1 MHNSENTA
9 DPTHALRNGLSVSQD
24 GPVTLLRL
32 SRPAK
37 RNALD
42 REMIAGIEDF
52 FRSPPDGTRAVVLHG
67 EGSNFSAGLDL
78 SNVADISV
86 AEGISHSR
94 AWHRAFEQIEYC
106 QVPVI
111 VVMHGAVIGGGLELA
126 AAAHIRVAER
136 SAFYA
141 LPEGNHGIF
150 VGGGGSVRIPRLI
163 GTARTM
169 DMMLTGRTYGA
180 EEGAA
185 IGVSQYVVADGQGF
199 AHGIALAK
207 QIIANAS
214 LTNFGATQVLPRI
227 VGANPETGL
236 LMESLMAAIA
246 GADDDARTRLR
257 NFLEKRAPKV
267 AHRAAGVSEAMIQG
281 DRNGK

>member
-106 QVPVI
+106 QVPVV

-136 SAFYA
+136 SAYYA
-141 LPEGNHGIF
+141 LPEGKHGIF

-185 IGVSQYVVADGQGF
+185 IGFSQYVVADGQGF
-199 AHGIALAK
+199 AQGIALAK

-267 AHRAAGVSEAMIQG
+267 VHRAAGVSEAMIQG